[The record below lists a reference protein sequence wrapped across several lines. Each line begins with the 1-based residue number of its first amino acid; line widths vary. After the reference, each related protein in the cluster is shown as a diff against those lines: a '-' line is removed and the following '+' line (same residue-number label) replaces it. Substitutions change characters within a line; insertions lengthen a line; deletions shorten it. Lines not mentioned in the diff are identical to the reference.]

1 MGRVE
6 RERRRYQTS
15 LEDSTRW
22 DGFELRPDDIV
33 ISAPS
38 KSGTTWTQMVCAL
51 LIFQTPDLP
60 APLTTLSPWLD
71 MRIRSV
77 EEVHAQLAAQQHRRF
92 IKTHT
97 PLDGVP
103 THPGVTYLAVG
114 RDPRDVAV
122 SLHHQSHNLDRGVI
136 ATLLGEQPPEPTPAD
151 TAPPDVR
158 STFLAWLAN
167 DDSPVKNLDSLRGVA
182 WQQSVAWS
190 RRHEPSVVLLHYG
203 DLSHDLDGQM
213 RRLAHRLGISVAEQ
227 TWPALVEAAT
237 FEHMRQRADDL
248 VPDERQP
255 IFKTKRRF
263 FRTGTSGQWRAWL
276 TADDTA
282 AYFERLGALTTP
294 DLAHWLHHGTLGWA
308 RPMPPA

>member
-1 MGRVE
+1 
-6 RERRRYQTS
+6 
-15 LEDSTRW
+15 
-22 DGFELRPDDIV
+22 
-33 ISAPS
+33 
-38 KSGTTWTQMVCAL
+38 L

-97 PLDGVP
+97 PLDWVP

-136 ATLLGEQPPEPTPAD
+136 ATLLGEQPPKPTSAD
-151 TAPPDVR
+151 TAPPDER

-167 DDSPVKNLDSLRGVA
+167 EDSPVKNLDTLRGVA

-190 RRHEPSVVLLHYG
+190 RRH
-203 DLSHDLDGQM
+203 Q
-213 RRLAHRLGISVAEQ
+213 R
-227 TWPALVEAAT
+227 PA
-237 FEHMRQRADDL
+237 
-248 VPDERQP
+248 
-255 IFKTKRRF
+255 
-263 FRTGTSGQWRAWL
+263 
-276 TADDTA
+276 
-282 AYFERLGALTTP
+282 AL
-294 DLAHWLHHGTLGWA
+294 
-308 RPMPPA
+308 R

>member
-1 MGRVE
+1 MAMRLAAARQRGAADEQDRTFGRVE
-6 RERRRYQTS
+6 KERRRYQTS

-136 ATLLGEQPPEPTPAD
+136 ATLLGEQPPEPTPANA
-151 TAPPDVR
+151 APPDER

-167 DDSPVKNLDSLRGVA
+167 DDSPVKNLDSPSRG
-182 WQQSVAWS
+182 
-190 RRHEPSVVLLHYG
+190 RG
-203 DLSHDLDGQM
+203 
-213 RRLAHRLGISVAEQ
+213 
-227 TWPALVEAAT
+227 
-237 FEHMRQRADDL
+237 
-248 VPDERQP
+248 
-255 IFKTKRRF
+255 
-263 FRTGTSGQWRAWL
+263 GTSPASSYCTTVTCRVTWTGRCAGSL
-276 TADDTA
+276 TGSG
-282 AYFERLGALTTP
+282 FR
-294 DLAHWLHHGTLGWA
+294 
-308 RPMPPA
+308 